1 MYLKKT
7 LEMIGISILICF
19 SFILTEKTTNVMKEN
34 DSIMTSVKE
43 NKDILE
49 IPSINAKINEDEIV
63 PGISGRVVDI

>member
-7 LEMIGISILICF
+7 LEMIGLPILICF

-43 NKDILE
+43 NKEALEKAISDIDDKDDIND
-49 IPSINAKINEDEIV
+49 IP
-63 PGISGRVVDI
+63 